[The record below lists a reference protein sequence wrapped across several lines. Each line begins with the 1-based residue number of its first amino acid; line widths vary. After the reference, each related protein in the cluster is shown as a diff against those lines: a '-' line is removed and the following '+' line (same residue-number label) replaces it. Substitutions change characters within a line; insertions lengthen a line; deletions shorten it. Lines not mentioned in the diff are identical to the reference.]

1 MRSSFFIEALL
12 TAPTFSS
19 TRRSLKITS
28 RSQSVT
34 LKTGETCCGS
44 STPDESN
51 TYLLPRRLQALL
63 PVPGE
68 SAYCLSY
75 QSDDRSSPMPLH
87 DRLYYLAQAL
97 TSAKSA
103 ASLGSEDVEFTSRL
117 QEQIDVAQVQ
127 MEVAHAVEV
136 HPEMTGEEKVEILAS
151 LNDGLLQ
158 LDEVSVD
165 NS

>member
-1 MRSSFFIEALL
+1 
-12 TAPTFSS
+12 
-19 TRRSLKITS
+19 
-28 RSQSVT
+28 
-34 LKTGETCCGS
+34 
-44 STPDESN
+44 
-51 TYLLPRRLQALL
+51 
-63 PVPGE
+63 
-68 SAYCLSY
+68 
-75 QSDDRSSPMPLH
+75 MPLH

>member
-1 MRSSFFIEALL
+1 
-12 TAPTFSS
+12 
-19 TRRSLKITS
+19 
-28 RSQSVT
+28 
-34 LKTGETCCGS
+34 
-44 STPDESN
+44 
-51 TYLLPRRLQALL
+51 
-63 PVPGE
+63 
-68 SAYCLSY
+68 
-75 QSDDRSSPMPLH
+75 MPLH

-151 LNDGLLQ
+151 LNVGLLQ

>member
-1 MRSSFFIEALL
+1 
-12 TAPTFSS
+12 
-19 TRRSLKITS
+19 
-28 RSQSVT
+28 
-34 LKTGETCCGS
+34 
-44 STPDESN
+44 
-51 TYLLPRRLQALL
+51 
-63 PVPGE
+63 
-68 SAYCLSY
+68 
-75 QSDDRSSPMPLH
+75 MPLH
-87 DRLYYLAQAL
+87 DRLYYFAQAL

-136 HPEMTGEEKVEILAS
+136 HPEMTGEEKVEVLAS

>member
-1 MRSSFFIEALL
+1 MEVLR
-12 TAPTFSS
+12 PT
-19 TRRSLKITS
+19 RAIL
-28 RSQSVT
+28 
-34 LKTGETCCGS
+34 TCCRGACKPCYPS
-44 STPDESN
+44 
-51 TYLLPRRLQALL
+51 QASPLT
-63 PVPGE
+63 V
-68 SAYCLSY
+68 SQRSY
-75 QSDDRSSPMPLH
+75 QFDDRSSLMPLH

>member
-1 MRSSFFIEALL
+1 
-12 TAPTFSS
+12 
-19 TRRSLKITS
+19 
-28 RSQSVT
+28 
-34 LKTGETCCGS
+34 
-44 STPDESN
+44 
-51 TYLLPRRLQALL
+51 
-63 PVPGE
+63 
-68 SAYCLSY
+68 
-75 QSDDRSSPMPLH
+75 MPLH

-136 HPEMTGEEKVEILAS
+136 HPEMTGEEKVEIIAS